1 MFDRLIESNT
11 AAVVKPRRSYFM
23 VSSIVVGI
31 LFLTAVVV
39 SLYAQSIDL
48 GVDEFD
54 TATLLAPV
62 AAEAPVP
69 PVPPAPSSQP
79 QTAQADVPNRHSNML
94 RPDETPIDITGI
106 STTPNTEL
114 SRPHGYFHVGE
125 GIETNNF
132 GCGGGTNGS
141 GGSAPTG
148 TGSLMPLKPVNEE
161 DEAVTTPPPVKKVE
175 AAKPPPMKTE
185 GVVNGK
191 AKYLPPPPY
200 PPAARA
206 VGAEG
211 NVDVQVTIDE
221 NGNVI
226 SSHAVS
232 GHPLLRQAAEKAA
245 WNAKFTTTYLSRVPV
260 KVTGVIVYKFSRN

>member
-11 AAVVKPRRSYFM
+11 AAVVKTRRNYFM
-23 VSSIVVGI
+23 VSSIVVGT
-31 LFLTAVVV
+31 LFLTAVVL

-54 TATLLAPV
+54 SATLLAPV
-62 AAEAPVP
+62 ATEAPAP
-69 PVPPAPSSQP
+69 PEPATPNSQP

-94 RPDETPIDITGI
+94 RPEETPIDITGI

-114 SRPHGYFHVGE
+114 SRPHGYFRVGD

-132 GCGGGTNGS
+132 GSGGVTNGS
-141 GGSAPTG
+141 GVGAPSG
-148 TGSLMPLKPVNEE
+148 TGSLTPSKPVNEE
-161 DEAVTTPPPVKKVE
+161 EEAASTPPPVKKSE
-175 AAKPPPMKTE
+175 APKPPPIKSE
-185 GVVNGK
+185 GVINGK

-200 PPAARA
+200 PPAAKA
-206 VGAEG
+206 VGADG

-245 WNAKFTTTYLSRVPV
+245 WNAKFSTTYLSHVPV
-260 KVTGVIVYKFSRN
+260 KVTGVIVYKFARN

>member
-11 AAVVKPRRSYFM
+11 AAVVKPRRGYFM

-69 PVPPAPSSQP
+69 PEPPAPSSQP

-132 GCGGGTNGS
+132 GGRGVPGGS
-141 GGSAPTG
+141 GTGGPVG
-148 TGSLMPLKPVNEE
+148 TGSVAASQPVNE
-161 DEAVTTPPPVKKVE
+161 DNDAAAPPPPPRKPVE
-175 AAKPPPMKTE
+175 KPKLLVSI

-191 AKYLPPPPY
+191 ARSLPKPVY
-200 PPAARA
+200 PAPALAVRA
-206 VGAEG
+206 QGDVS
-211 NVDVQVTIDE
+211 VQVTIDE
-221 NGNVI
+221 EGNVI
-226 SSHAVS
+226 SAHAVS
-232 GHPLLRQAAEKAA
+232 GNPLLRQSAERAA
-245 WNAKFTTTYLSRVPV
+245 WNAKFTPTLLSNQPV
-260 KVTGVIVYKFSRN
+260 KVTGVIVYKFTQN